1 MAKKVGPYHLP
12 LSIEDEDFR
21 EDILDMARFARSNAE
36 LQIGLLIDENER
48 VDLDDAEVAG
58 DLYNL
63 HYTATELIDAFAR
76 LGYGLAVDI
85 RRVQGDHQEGA

>member
-21 EDILDMARFARSNAE
+21 EDILDIARFARSNAQ
-36 LQIGLLIDENER
+36 LQIGLLIDENQR
-48 VDLDDAEVAG
+48 VNLDDAEVAA

-63 HYTATELIDAFAR
+63 HYTATELIEGFAR
-76 LGYGLAVDI
+76 LGYGTAVEI
-85 RRVQGDHQEGA
+85 RRVQADD